1 MHRLLLVARHEY
13 ISNVMRRAFLFAM
26 LGVPLLTI
34 GMMVVVTSV
43 TMQFALNNDIGPAGF
58 VDQSGLFTGA
68 DTSGTSFREYASVDE
83 MTEAFQSGELGAYFI
98 IPADYLANGNLQVY
112 THTGL
117 PEGFKTSLNQ
127 FLAAQLS
134 QGSDEQAAA
143 RLLNPVTLELYLQ
156 DSGRTVNEE
165 ASVAL
170 FMIPIIFAMIFMITL
185 QTAGSYLMSGVVEEK
200 SNRIME
206 VLITSVT
213 PNQLLGGKILG
224 LCALALTQVAV
235 WLAAVFLTV
244 RLGQSIPALAGV
256 VLPLDYVLLAL
267 VYFLLAFFLLASAM
281 AAIGAVS
288 GSEQESRQVSGLF
301 SLVLVVPIFFLVNFI
316 TDPNGSIAVFLT
328 LFPLTSPV
336 AAMLR
341 FGLTTVPAGQII
353 ASLIILALSAL
364 ATMWISGRIFG
375 WSLLLTGK
383 RPGLRTL
390 WRAIRRAEP
399 MGTTATEGVQS

>member
-1 MHRLLLVARHEY
+1 MRRLLLVARHEY
-13 ISNVMRRAFLFAM
+13 LSNVMRRTFLFAM
-26 LGVPLLTI
+26 FGVPLLSI
-34 GMMVVVTSV
+34 GMIAVVTSV
-43 TMQFALNNDIGPAGF
+43 TMQFTLNNDIGLVGF
-58 VDQSGLFTGA
+58 ADQSGLFAGA
-68 DTSGTSFREYASVDE
+68 ETDGTLFREYADADALA
-83 MTEAFQSGELGAYFI
+83 EAFQTGELGAYFV
-98 IPADYLANGNLQVY
+98 IPPDYLASGSLQIY
-112 THTGL
+112 ARAGL
-117 PEGFKTSLNQ
+117 PEGLKIDLDQ

-134 QGSDEQAAA
+134 KDVDGPAAA

-156 DSGRTVNEE
+156 DSGRTIGED
-165 ASVAL
+165 ASMAL
-170 FMIPIIFAMIFMITL
+170 FMIPIIFTMIFMITL

-206 VLITSVT
+206 VLITSIT
-213 PNQLLGGKILG
+213 PNQLLGGKIIG

-235 WLAAVFLTV
+235 WLTAVLLT
-244 RLGQSIPALAGV
+244 LHFGQSFPALTGV

-267 VYFLLAFFLLASAM
+267 IYFLLEFFLLASAM

-288 GSEQESRQVSGLF
+288 GSEQESRQVSGLL
-301 SLVLVVPIFFLVNFI
+301 SLVLVIPVFFLVSFI
-316 TDPNGSIAVFLT
+316 TDPNGPIAVFLT

-336 AAMLR
+336 AIMLR
-341 FGLTTVPAGQII
+341 MGMTSVPSEQII
-353 ASLIILALSAL
+353 ISLIILVLTTL
-364 ATMWISGRIFG
+364 AMVWISGRIFG